1 MKLFGNSRHPAHSKE
16 VGTGKSGRHL
26 SGVQKGLL
34 LLFGSVLVLCL
45 SVLGICKHFVR
56 PMELP
61 VTKLPSESEEE
72 MFTPPTTTQIQI
84 QVNEETGEEVEVEV
98 AVPASHKQGF
108 YNILIV
114 GTDDDGL
121 RTDTIII
128 ARLDTNDHS
137 VAMLSVP
144 RDTLVGTAGVN
155 KINSVYGNNGKNEK
169 GMEALKKSLARL
181 LGFEVDGYALVD
193 LDAFVQLV
201 DLVGGV
207 EFDVPQNM
215 YYNDPSQDLYINLQA
230 GKQMLD
236 GEKAMQLVRFRGYAM
251 ADIQRTHVQ
260 QEFLT
265 ALAKKCLNIG
275 NLRKIGSMATIF
287 SENVLTDLSVGNIA
301 YFGQELLK
309 CDFDQMYTYTL
320 EGEGFRMENGMDVWA
335 LYLHKTLDV
344 VNEYFNPYD
353 AEITASNVTF
363 RSPEYLKQYQASQA
377 ETVPAEEEPAPEET
391 VDEEISEEL
400 PEEELPEEELPEEEG
415 TEEELPDE
423 PAPEEETAEDL
434 PVEEPDWDD
443 PLG

>member
-1 MKLFGNSRHPAHSKE
+1 M
-16 VGTGKSGRHL
+16 
-26 SGVQKGLL
+26 
-34 LLFGSVLVLCL
+34 GSVLVLGL
-45 SVLGICKHFVR
+45 SVYGICKHFVR
-56 PMELP
+56 PVDIPTTVVPPE
-61 VTKLPSESEEE
+61 TEEE
-72 MFTPPTTTQIQI
+72 AFVPPTTTQIQI

-98 AVPASHKQGF
+98 VVPASHKEGF

-114 GTDDDGL
+114 GTDDDGT

-128 ARLDTNDHS
+128 ARLDTNDHT
-137 VAMLSVP
+137 VALLSVP
-144 RDTLVGTAGVN
+144 RDTLVGTAGVT
-155 KINSVYGNNGKNEK
+155 KVNSVYGNNGKNEK

-193 LDAFVQLV
+193 LDAFVELV

-275 NLRKIGSMATIF
+275 NLKKVGSMATIF

-320 EGEGFRMENGMDVWA
+320 EGESFRMENGMDVWS
-335 LYLHKTLDV
+335 LYLYKTLEV

-353 AEITASNVTF
+353 AEITAGNVTF
-363 RSPEYLKQYQASQA
+363 RSPEYLKSLQAPA
-377 ETVPAEEEPAPEET
+377 ETTPAAEET
-391 VDEEISEEL
+391 I
-400 PEEELPEEELPEEEG
+400 PEEELPEEPAPEDETPEELPEE
-415 TEEELPDE
+415 
-423 PAPEEETAEDL
+423 PAPEDETPEEL
-434 PVEEPDWDD
+434 PVEEPDWED

>member
-1 MKLFGNSRHPAHSKE
+1 MKLFGNSKHPAYSKPA
-16 VGTGKSGRHL
+16 GSGKSSRRL
-26 SGVQKGLL
+26 SGAQKGLL
-34 LLFGSVLVLCL
+34 LLLGSVLVLCL
-45 SVLGICKHFVR
+45 SVYGICKHFIQ
-56 PMELP
+56 P
-61 VTKLPSESEEE
+61 VKLPDTVTQPETEEE
-72 MFTPPTTTQIQI
+72 PFTPPTTTQIQI
-84 QVNEETGEEVEVEV
+84 QINEETGEEVEVEV
-98 AVPASHKQGF
+98 AVPASHKEGF

-207 EFDVPQNM
+207 EFEVPQNM

-260 QEFLT
+260 QSFLT

-309 CDFDQMYTYTL
+309 CDFEQMYTYTL

-353 AEITASNVTF
+353 AEITAANVTF

-377 ETVPAEEEPAPEET
+377 ETVTVEEEPAPEEP
-391 VDEEISEEL
+391 VEEETPEELPEEDL
-400 PEEELPEEELPEEEG
+400 PEEELPEEPVS
-415 TEEELPDE
+415 
-423 PAPEEETAEDL
+423 EEETTEEP
-434 PVEEPDWDD
+434 PVEEPEWEEPDWED